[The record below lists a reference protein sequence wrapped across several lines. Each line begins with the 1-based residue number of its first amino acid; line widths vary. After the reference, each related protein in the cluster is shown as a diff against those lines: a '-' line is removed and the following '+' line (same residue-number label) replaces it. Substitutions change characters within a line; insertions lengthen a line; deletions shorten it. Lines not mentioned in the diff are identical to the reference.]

1 MPPNKRRGMA
11 DFIAQQRELIEDPI
25 AGDQRPGLAA
35 VPDPEPPAAD
45 VSLAA
50 APPAVITATA
60 IPEPHS
66 PTGHGELSASERN
79 YLSTCEAAIDNLR
92 LAFAAAG
99 KALQVIRDARLYRA
113 THDTFEAYVE
123 ARWDMSRAQAYRLIE
138 AWPLAARLSLSP
150 MGDKLN
156 ERQVRELITLADRH
170 GADAAAT
177 VYQAVAEAD
186 GVRVTASVLHDVVSI
201 LPSDYFDPAEAV
213 RQIWAYLSGQV
224 PPVPPLPPADPV
236 AAFTA
241 SVTKFLTSVRG
252 DIRAVRAANPGAVH
266 EVIAS
271 ARQALDELE
280 RDAAGEG

>member
-35 VPDPEPPAAD
+35 VPDPEPPAAG
-45 VSLAA
+45 

-66 PTGHGELSASERN
+66 PTGHGELTASERN
-79 YLSTCEAAIDNLR
+79 YLATCEAAIDNLR

-156 ERQVRELITLADRH
+156 ERQVRELITLAGRH

-186 GVRVTASVLHDVVSI
+186 GVRVTAAVLHDVVAI

-213 RQIWAYLSGQV
+213 GQIRAYLSGQV
-224 PPVPPLPPADPV
+224 PPAPPPPPVDPV

-241 SVTKFLTSVRG
+241 SVSKFLTSVRG